1 MRRRTCLVAV
11 LQGMYEDVRVTS
23 TPRLLDPGFLS
34 PKGIAGRYLAPVTP
48 AVFCASYSH
57 VLTEYDISLPKIRR
71 SIRPPLFHLCRL
83 CCPPSHWFH
92 FRNTNKCLRGSQHCG
107 AVRGGT
113 RAAAPRWRVIGQSRE
128 CTAFTPVIHLQTIVH
143 PHARCAAPIDFW
155 PDIRPP
161 SC

>member
-1 MRRRTCLVAV
+1 MRRRPCLVAV

-34 PKGIAGRYLAPVTP
+34 PRGIAGRYLAPVTP
-48 AVFCASYSH
+48 VVFCASYSH

-107 AVRGGT
+107 AVREEE
-113 RAAAPRWRVIGQSRE
+113 RAPLRRGRELLGRE
-128 CTAFTPVIHLQTIVH
+128 CKYSLSTVH
-143 PHARCAAPIDFW
+143 SPSHRRLCTC
-155 PDIRPP
+155 PDAQYRLISGRI
-161 SC
+161 